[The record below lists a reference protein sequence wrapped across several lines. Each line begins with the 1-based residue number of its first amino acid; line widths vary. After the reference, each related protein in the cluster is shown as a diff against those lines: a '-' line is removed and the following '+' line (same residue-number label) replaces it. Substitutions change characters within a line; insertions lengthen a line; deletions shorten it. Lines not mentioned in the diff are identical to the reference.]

1 MAEKPK
7 KAPAAKAAPKA
18 SAKPKA
24 TVKAAP
30 KAAASAKAPVVKAVR
45 KTPAKAAA
53 KTKAAAKAPVRV
65 SEPFAPMEEL
75 VVNVG
80 PAHPSTHGVF
90 RVLVNIDGE
99 VVTKAEPII
108 GYLHRGIEKM
118 CENRTYLQILPLT
131 DRLDYVGSMYS
142 NWAYCRAVERLA
154 GIRVPER
161 AEYIRV
167 IVCEL
172 QRIAS
177 HMMSIGST
185 GADTGAFTL
194 FVWAFDLRE
203 RMVELFEMLCGAR
216 LTYNYVRPGG
226 VSADLPEGWVE
237 ACRKVVAEAP
247 KTLKEMEDLF
257 FTNVIARGRT
267 RGVGVLSAEDAV
279 AWGASGPVARGSG
292 VLWDLRK
299 HDPYSVYPRFDFD
312 VPVGE
317 RGDVYDRARCRVWEC
332 HESLR
337 IVSQALDQI
346 EPGPYRAEGLPRL
359 LAPRPGDAYD
369 HIESAR
375 GSLGVYIVSDGT
387 PRPYRVKFRSPAFC
401 NLALLKIL
409 APGHTLSDLVVILGS
424 LDPVAGEVDR

>member
-1 MAEKPK
+1 MATPAKK
-7 KAPAAKAAPKA
+7 KAPAAKAA
-18 SAKPKA
+18 AKP
-24 TVKAAP
+24 
-30 KAAASAKAPVVKAVR
+30 AAAAKPPA
-45 KTPAKAAA
+45 AKAAA
-53 KTKAAAKAPVRV
+53 KAVAKPATKAPRKAPTTPAANVAPA
-65 SEPFAPMEEL
+65 EPLAPAQEL
-75 VVNVG
+75 AVNIG
-80 PAHPSTHGVF
+80 PSHPSTHGVF
-90 RVLVNIDGE
+90 RVLVNVDGE
-99 VVTKAEPII
+99 MVTKAEPII

-118 CENRTYLQILPLT
+118 CENRTYLQIVPLT
-131 DRLDYVGSMYS
+131 DRLDYVGSMYA

-185 GADTGAFTL
+185 GADSGAFTL

-203 RMVELFEMLCGAR
+203 RVIELFEALCGAR

-237 ACRKVVAEAP
+237 SLRKFIAETP
-247 KTLKEMEDLF
+247 NTLKEMEDLF

-267 RGVGVLSAEDAV
+267 RGVGVLSAKDAV
-279 AWGASGPVARGSG
+279 AWGASGPVARASG
-292 VLWDLRK
+292 VVWDLRK

-312 VPVGE
+312 IPVGE

-337 IVSQALDQI
+337 ILTQALDQM
-346 EPGPYRAEGLPRL
+346 EPGPCVPEGLPRL
-359 LAPRPGDAYD
+359 IAPRPGDAYD

-375 GSLGVYIVSDGT
+375 GSLGVYIVSDGG

-409 APGHTLSDLVVILGS
+409 APGHTLSDLVLILGS